1 MTEKIALKNSSKRRI
16 IEHNP
21 VLNTVTF
28 LVMLV
33 VVVACI
39 IPFLYIVAM
48 SFSSPVAITNN
59 RVFLWPVDFT
69 AEAYKS
75 VYEYPNFFRAYGY
88 TFLYTIGGTAIALL
102 MMVMFAYPLS
112 KDWLKG
118 QSAVMKLVVFSM
130 FFSGGLIPNFLLI
143 NSLHLVGTV
152 WAMLLPYAINQFNLI
167 ILINFFKSLPGEI
180 EEAAVIDG
188 LSYFGI
194 LVRIVLPLSG
204 AALATVGLYTAVFF
218 WNNWFSALIYLKSSQ
233 YPVMMLLRNIVNG
246 RTMIVDNGGMGEKSS
261 LSISIKS
268 AVIIMSSLPII
279 LLYPFLQKYFVK
291 GMTVGA
297 VKG

>member
-1 MTEKIALKNSSKRRI
+1 MSEKTASNLQKRRI
-16 IEHNP
+16 REHNP
-21 VLNTVTF
+21 VLNTFTF
-28 LVMLV
+28 IVLSISVL
-33 VVVACI
+33 ACV
-39 IPFLYIVAM
+39 IPFLYIIAM

-59 RVFLWPVDFT
+59 RVSLWPVDFT
-69 AEAYKS
+69 VEAYKS
-75 VYEYPNFFRAYGY
+75 IYEYPNFFRAYGY
-88 TFLYTIGGTAIALL
+88 TFLYTFFGTLISLF
-102 MMVMFAYPLS
+102 MMVLFAYPLS

-118 QSAVMKLVVFSM
+118 QKIAMKLVIFSM
-130 FFSGGLIPNFLLI
+130 FFSGGLIPNYLLI

-152 WAMLLPYAINQFNLI
+152 WSMLIPYAINQFNLI
-167 ILINFFKSLPGEI
+167 ILINFFKGLPTEI

-218 WNNWFSALIYLKSSQ
+218 WNNWFAPLIYLKSSQ

-268 AVIIMSSLPII
+268 AVIILSSLPII
-279 LLYPFLQKYFVK
+279 MLYPFLQKYFVK

>member
-1 MTEKIALKNSSKRRI
+1 MSTKTALTTGRRRI
-16 IEHNP
+16 REHNP
-21 VLNTVTF
+21 VLNFFTF
-28 LVMLV
+28 LVMFIV
-33 VVVACI
+33 VLACTV
-39 IPFLYIVAM
+39 PFLYIIAM
-48 SFSSPVAITNN
+48 SFSSAAAITNN
-59 RVFLWPVDFT
+59 KVILWPVDFT
-69 AEAYKS
+69 LEAYKS

-88 TFLYTIGGTAIALL
+88 TFLFTLGGTAISLF
-102 MMVMFAYPLS
+102 MMVLFAYPLS
-112 KDWLKG
+112 KDWLWG
-118 QSAVMKLVVFSM
+118 QKFVMKLVVFSM
-130 FFSGGLIPNFLLI
+130 FFSGGLIPNYLLI

-152 WAMLLPYAINQFNLI
+152 WAMLLPYAISQFNLI

-188 LSYFGI
+188 LSYIGI

-218 WNNWFSALIYLKSSQ
+218 WNNWFAPLIYLKSSQ
-233 YPVMMLLRNIVNG
+233 YPVMLLLRNIVNG

-268 AVIIMSSLPII
+268 AVIILSSLPII

>member
-1 MTEKIALKNSSKRRI
+1 MSEKTAVSLPKRRI
-16 IEHNP
+16 KEHNP

-28 LVMLV
+28 IVLSFSVL
-33 VVVACI
+33 ACI
-39 IPFLYIVAM
+39 IPFLYIIAM
-48 SFSSPVAITNN
+48 SFSSAIAITNN
-59 RVFLWPVDFT
+59 RVALWPVDFT
-69 AEAYKS
+69 LEAYKS
-75 VYEYPNFFRAYGY
+75 IYEYPNFFRAYGY
-88 TFLYTIGGTAIALL
+88 TFLYTFCGTAISLS
-102 MMVMFAYPLS
+102 MMVLFAYPLS

-118 QSAVMKLVVFSM
+118 QKIAMKLVIFSM
-130 FFSGGLIPNFLLI
+130 FFSGGLIPNYLLI

-152 WAMLLPYAINQFNLI
+152 WAMLIPYAINQFNLI
-167 ILINFFKSLPGEI
+167 ILINFFKGLPTEI

-194 LVRIVLPLSG
+194 LTRIILPLSG

-218 WNNWFSALIYLKSSQ
+218 WNNWFAPLIYLKSSQ

-268 AVIIMSSLPII
+268 AVIILSSLPII